1 MLDHF
6 APQDSLDDDTDLYKQ
21 ARTLAMELIYM
32 EDNKEFTTRGT
43 KNALSSLGERKAPG
57 VDGITGEIFKGAFKL
72 FPNYVTAIYNGCL
85 RQGTF
90 PTKRKQIKVIPVIK
104 PGKEYNEDVSKF
116 RPISPIN
123 VGGKILE
130 KVLINRINYHAN
142 LHGFFNTQQYGV
154 SPQKAPLERRWKLRT
169 M

>member
-1 MLDHF
+1 MPWYRF
-6 APQDSLDDDTDLYKQ
+6 TPEDD
-21 ARTLAMELIYM
+21 
-32 EDNKEFTTRGT
+32 KEFTTQEIR
-43 KNALSSLGERKAPG
+43 NAVSSLGERKAPG

-90 PTKRKQIKVIPVIK
+90 PTRWKRAKVIPVIK
-104 PGKEYNEDVSKF
+104 PGKENSDDVSKF
-116 RPISPIN
+116 RPISLIN

-142 LHGFFNTQQYGV
+142 LQAFSIPSNTGFH
-154 SPQKAPLERRWKLRT
+154 PKKAPLKRRW
-169 M
+169 